1 MVQRLVRLH
10 LGYSA
15 QSGPLCER
23 KTNVAGSNEKGAL
36 EGGVATERSR
46 PAIEDLS
53 RAKPVCFVLFFFSLC
68 LCAQCEF
75 CTSTSK
81 EYLGWEAAVLV
92 RKRRDD
98 YLQDGVALHS
108 TEHTLPLSPF
118 MQKIL
123 EMASGAQSSKLELK
137 GPWPRLWPHCCSA
150 VCCGDHALGWVK
162 GLASGFNAGSRISR
176 SGLSHE

>member
-23 KTNVAGSNEKGAL
+23 KTNVGGSNEKGAL
-36 EGGVATERSR
+36 EGGVATEGSH

-81 EYLGWEAAVLV
+81 QYPGWEAAALV

-98 YLQDGVALHS
+98 YFQDGVALHS

-123 EMASGAQSSKLELK
+123 EMASGARSSKLELK
-137 GPWPRLWPHCCSA
+137 GPWPCSLA
-150 VCCGDHALGWVK
+150 TLLRCSVLRGPCAWAGEGTGFWLQCWLLDQQIWVVP
-162 GLASGFNAGSRISR
+162 
-176 SGLSHE
+176 